1 MGATWQ
7 RGGVSERVVWIT
19 GAARGIGAATASG
32 FAAAGWS
39 VVLSDICAPIEGI
52 SHPVATRD
60 DLAAS
65 AAAASAAAVA
75 TADLTADVAATT
87 AGRAADAAGAAGAAI
102 GEAVADVRSP
112 EALASTVEMIVER
125 FGGLDAVV
133 AAAGVITG
141 GAPTWQLDPNEW
153 QAGLDVNLTGVW
165 NTVRA
170 AVSALIAR
178 AEPRSGRIVTV
189 ASAAAL
195 RALAGI
201 GGYGAAKAGV
211 VALTQALALEIAPLG
226 VTANVVA
233 PGSTRTGLLDASAA
247 LYGLDDPD
255 EFAGHHPIGRLID
268 PTEVA
273 AAILWLCDP
282 ARGGIT
288 GAVLP
293 VDGGMTR

>member
-1 MGATWQ
+1 M
-7 RGGVSERVVWIT
+7 
-19 GAARGIGAATASG
+19 
-32 FAAAGWS
+32 
-39 VVLSDICAPIEGI
+39 
-52 SHPVATRD
+52 
-60 DLAAS
+60 
-65 AAAASAAAVA
+65 
-75 TADLTADVAATT
+75 
-87 AGRAADAAGAAGAAI
+87 
-102 GEAVADVRSP
+102 
-112 EALASTVEMIVER
+112 
-125 FGGLDAVV
+125 
-133 AAAGVITG
+133 
-141 GAPTWQLDPNEW
+141 
-153 QAGLDVNLTGVW
+153 
-165 NTVRA
+165 
-170 AVSALIAR
+170 
-178 AEPRSGRIVTV
+178 
-189 ASAAAL
+189 
-195 RALAGI
+195 
-201 GGYGAAKAGV
+201 

>member
-19 GAARGIGAATASG
+19 GAARGIGAATASA

-52 SHPVATRD
+52 SHPVATQD

-65 AAAASAAAVA
+65 AAAASA
-75 TADLTADVAATT
+75 T
-87 AGRAADAAGAAGAAI
+87 AAGAAGAAI
-102 GEAVADVRSP
+102 VEAVADVRSTD
-112 EALASTVEMIVER
+112 ALASVVEMIVER

-133 AAAGVITG
+133 AAAGVIAG

-170 AVSALIAR
+170 AVPALLAR

>member
-1 MGATWQ
+1 M
-7 RGGVSERVVWIT
+7 VWIT
-19 GAARGIGAATASG
+19 GAARGIGAATASA

-52 SHPVATRD
+52 SHPVATRE
-60 DLAAS
+60 DLAGS
-65 AAAASAAAVA
+65 AAAASAAA
-75 TADLTADVAATT
+75 AAAAGPT
-87 AGRAADAAGAAGAAI
+87 AGLAADGAAGAAI
-102 GEAVADVRSP
+102 VEAVADVRSP

-141 GAPTWQLDPNEW
+141 GAPTWQLDPDEW

>member
-1 MGATWQ
+1 M
-7 RGGVSERVVWIT
+7 SERVVWIT
-19 GAARGIGAATASG
+19 GAARGIGAATASA

-52 SHPVATRD
+52 SHPVATRE
-60 DLAAS
+60 DLAGS
-65 AAAASAAAVA
+65 AAAASAAA
-75 TADLTADVAATT
+75 AAAAGPT
-87 AGRAADAAGAAGAAI
+87 AGLAADGVAGASI
-102 GEAVADVRSP
+102 VETVADVRSP
-112 EALASTVEMIVER
+112 EVLASTVEMIVDR

-141 GAPTWQLDPNEW
+141 GAPTWQLDPDEW

-170 AVSALIAR
+170 AVPALLAR

-201 GGYGAAKAGV
+201 GGYGAAKAAV
-211 VALTQALALEIAPLG
+211 VALTQALALEIASLG

-233 PGSTRTGLLDASAA
+233 PGSTRTQLLDASAA

-282 ARGGIT
+282 SRGGIT

>member
-1 MGATWQ
+1 M
-7 RGGVSERVVWIT
+7 VWIT
-19 GAARGIGAATASG
+19 GAARGIGAATASA

-52 SHPVATRD
+52 SHPVATRE
-60 DLAAS
+60 DLAGS
-65 AAAASAAAVA
+65 AAAASAAA
-75 TADLTADVAATT
+75 AAAAGPT
-87 AGRAADAAGAAGAAI
+87 AGLAADGAAGAAI
-102 GEAVADVRSP
+102 VEAVADVRSP

-133 AAAGVITG
+133 AASGVITG
-141 GAPTWQLDPNEW
+141 GAPTWQLDPDEW